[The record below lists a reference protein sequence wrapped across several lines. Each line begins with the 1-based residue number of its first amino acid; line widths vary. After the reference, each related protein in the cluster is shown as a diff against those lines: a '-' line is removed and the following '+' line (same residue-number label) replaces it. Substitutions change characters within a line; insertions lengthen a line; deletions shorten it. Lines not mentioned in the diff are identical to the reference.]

1 MATTRR
7 YTSPP
12 AALSALD
19 VPILVLHAAAR
30 RRPPPRRDLDDDHN
44 CKTRTS
50 ARDRPIG
57 HRDSDKLDSD
67 KLDSDKLNSDKLN
80 SDTLDSD

>member
-19 VPILVLHAAAR
+19 VPILVLHADAR
-30 RRPPPRRDLDDDHN
+30 RRPPPRRYLDDDHN
-44 CKTRTS
+44 CKTLTS

-57 HRDSDKLDSD
+57 RDSDKLDSD